1 MALKFTVFLN
11 PDYQQKAKSI
21 EKLISEKSKSYRDL
35 IKEIVYDDVV
45 NTIEVDLIKL
55 DINLEKINRVEII
68 KLLNYSIQVTLYDN
82 NKLLSRINSTIPEGL
97 TN

>member
-1 MALKFTVFLN
+1 M
-11 PDYQQKAKSI
+11 
-21 EKLISEKSKSYRDL
+21 
-35 IKEIVYDDVV
+35 YDDVV

-82 NKLLSRINSTIPEGL
+82 NKQLSRINSTIPSSWLDKLEL
-97 TN
+97 KKVYSASIEPKP